1 MTENRNEVAVHVSCE
16 ACDGEFE
23 VPATTLADSRA
34 LRSRGYPDTRHER
47 PPTFFAALLDDA
59 VLPGLVHAWD
69 GIGRRVRARRAG
81 AAPTLVLQSRTRLSE
96 LSRWA
101 DDGGPCLT

>member
-1 MTENRNEVAVHVSCE
+1 MTGNRKETAVHVSCE
-16 ACDGEFE
+16 ACEGEFE
-23 VPATTLADSRA
+23 VPAATLADSRA
-34 LRSRGYPDTRHER
+34 LRSRGYPDTRRER
-47 PPTFFAALLDDA
+47 PPTFFAALVDDT

-69 GIGRRVRARRAG
+69 RVGCRVRERAAVG
-81 AAPTLVLQSRTRLSE
+81 SPRLLLQSTTRLFE